1 MNSLSLLIYF
11 AEFTDKFC
19 TLLWI
24 ALGITFWLGGIV
36 LIVWTIGWLV
46 YISDNSRSK
55 EDNPFKTRPY
65 YGWWTI
71 TIATLVVIYS
81 VIPSRDT
88 MYLIAASEV
97 GEVVVTSDYSKELL
111 AEIQKTLKLKLQ
123 AIQGGILEDVVVP
136 KEEDI

>member
-1 MNSLSLLIYF
+1 MNSLSLLLYF
-11 AEFTDKFC
+11 AEFTDKFS

-36 LIVWTIGWLV
+36 LVVWTIGWLV
-46 YISDNSRSK
+46 YLTYK
-55 EDNPFKTRPY
+55 AEDNPFKVRPY

-71 TIATLVVIYS
+71 TIAILVVISS

>member
-1 MNSLSLLIYF
+1 MNSLSLLLYF
-11 AEFTDKFC
+11 AEFTDKLS

-24 ALGITFWLGGIV
+24 ALCITFWLGGIV
-36 LIVWTIGWLV
+36 LVVWTKGWLE
-46 YISDNSRSK
+46 YLTDK
-55 EDNPFKTRPY
+55 AEENPFKVRPY

-71 TIATLVVIYS
+71 TLATLVVIFS